1 MQVLHEHDVT
11 TGAAATIFGITRPDP
26 KLFRVYLLRCLI
38 TGPFFPILIIPLY
51 FRFHTL
57 RYRFDEEGIGVSVG
71 IIFRRESYITY
82 SRMQDIHLSRGLL
95 ERWFGLGTVEVQ
107 TAAGSSDAEIK
118 IEGLALYNELRDFLY
133 TRMRGVQ
140 APAAAAKPQDG
151 AAGVLAEIRD
161 ELKALRLDLEKRRGV

>member
-1 MQVLHEHDVT
+1 MT
-11 TGAAATIFGITRPDP
+11 TDAAAKIFGITRPDP
-26 KLFRVYLLRCLI
+26 KLFRVYLLRCLF

-57 RYRFDEEGIGVSVG
+57 KYRFDEEGIGVSVG

-107 TAAGSSDAEIK
+107 TAAGSSEAEIK

-133 TRMRGVQ
+133 SRMRGVQ
-140 APAAAAKPQDG
+140 APAAATKSQDG

-161 ELKALRLDLEKRRGV
+161 ELKALRADLEKRRGV